1 MNIKYTM
8 QANSTLL
15 NENVI
20 QKIEKLNIK
29 IGISFNGMGD
39 WKLRAFHDEKNSA
52 IDAMRG
58 NVFIK

>member
-1 MNIKYTM
+1 M

-29 IGISFNGMGD
+29 IGISFNGMED
-39 WKLRAFHDEKNSA
+39 WKLRAFHGEKNSA